1 MFDEVSIKRTLEKI
15 DLQLRPQA
23 LVFHPSRARELGE
36 LIPNIEEKVVLM
48 PTMTIEEDV
57 MYLVDRAEIE
67 KWEPIPQKFNYDS
80 SNKNESF
87 D

>member
-23 LVFHPSRARELGE
+23 LIFHPSRARELGE
-36 LIPNIEEKVVLM
+36 LIPNIEEKVLLM
-48 PTMTIEEDV
+48 PTMAIEEDV

-67 KWEPIPQKFNYDS
+67 KWEPVPQKFEYGG
-80 SNKNESF
+80 SNQNENL